1 MRDFKHGFRGNSSM
15 KIGRNKMLVI
25 SSTFLGVYIVR
36 DFRHDFRGNNLADT
50 KYGLVNDL

>member
-1 MRDFKHGFRGNSSM
+1 MGLGEISSM
-15 KIGRNKMLVI
+15 KIRRNNMLVI